1 MAKIVNNFI
10 KGRMNKDLDDRLI
23 PQGEY
28 RNSVNT
34 QISKSEGQNVG
45 ALENSI
51 GNKILKNADFRTLLG
66 VNTLVSIGVFADET
80 NNRVFI
86 FLTDKTGGSYDPTA
100 NHFLML
106 YDVESENY
114 NILIKGRW
122 LNFAISNPITGV
134 NLLENLLFWTDNR
147 NQPRVINV
155 DTALNDNGFYKNEDL
170 VSVSK
175 YYPYQP
181 IELYRHSA
189 NLASSIATPNYETT
203 MYDVTSLSYP
213 DGGSGKVLGAFGAAT
228 NLLDLDKGTIDG
240 TIKTGMNVAYV
251 DSITGRIINTS
262 TTVTNVDY
270 QFSATQA
277 RITTSANVSPA
288 GNNIVFAF
296 EFNPYYE
303 GDYAGDKDFLKKKF
317 ARFAYRFKYND
328 GEYSI
333 FSPFTQEC
341 FIPKQDGY
349 FMYDVE
355 NTDGTG
361 AQIPIELTDEEDT
374 FRSTTVE
381 FMENKVDKI
390 ILRIPLPSNA
400 DDLTSNF
407 NISELDI
414 LYKESDGIAVN
425 VIDTIPV
432 SRIVNQSGITGVV
445 NPGAGPATS
454 FTITNLTGTPR
465 IGSIVTDNLGQIT
478 DFPTLLSIDSAGTIT
493 LSSTQTLAINTVLT
507 FGEAN
512 IFEYEYESK
521 KPYKV
526 LPEADLLRTYDKVPV
541 KALSQEIISNRVVYG
556 NFQDKH
562 TPPASLNYNL
572 GVSAKENFSLGLGT
586 AQVDAAGYLAGVTT
600 IPYNPAT
607 LVGYLNNGAII
618 TGPGIPSGTTVVSF
632 NPLGTIVT
640 SQTTTGPG
648 VAGNVLNFADPGTVQ
663 DTTSIVEYPNHTL
676 KQNRNYQVG
685 VVLSDKYGRQSTVI
699 LSSEEGSTSFNNELF
714 KGSTIFSDYID
725 ESVDQRIWPGNSLKI
740 LFNEGISPSTANPST
755 LWPGIYNGD
764 VSSADYNP
772 LGWYSYKIVVK
783 QNEQEYYNVY
793 LPGVMAAYPDDPLK
807 ELNKTSHTVLINDN
821 INKVPRDLT
830 EVGPEQRQFR
840 SSVVLHGR
848 VQNLNSSVVTANNS
862 QFYPGSFDDVVS
874 AIATDNDLFDGANQP
889 GFEPATEFYNV
900 ASDPLIARINTPSK
914 RFGIQAVIVP
924 ATGTGVDGPGPN
936 FSFDINPA
944 TISPANGIVSGQ
956 TVTGPGIPD
965 NCTVVSNVAGT
976 ISINNPS
983 GQLTSTSPGDIITF
997 SPTPFRNGG
1006 STLPT
1011 VPRIVNMP
1019 QLAVMETDP
1028 VTSNLD
1034 IYWETSTAG
1043 LISELNDAIANDTAS
1058 AVDFSSFNTSAFT
1071 ESLAVGGNIL
1081 SANFTL
1087 VDQFNNPISYIATT
1101 PAQLQ
1106 LISVV
1111 DNAGNT
1117 ISIGAS
1123 NQFELIETP
1132 ASSGFYNIK
1141 FNGVPNP
1148 PSPPDALYYRYN
1160 TDLTTYTFEFLATIN
1175 GVGTTIVKSPVTL
1188 QNESPVIGGKPCPG
1202 NLTWNAGNATFPI
1215 SGAVVSFKNGSSGL
1229 TTQALDMTA
1238 DFTVVD
1244 ASGVDYKSSFAIS
1257 SALISQELDVSFGF
1271 NGSETVPDGVYTVVI
1286 TATDAGAATA
1296 QCSFNVTVDN
1306 NLCSR
1311 YTFNVPASGATI
1323 NYTGCNGGG
1332 PQTQEYLPSS
1342 AGPQFK
1348 CSETLPTS
1356 AQIAVFTDS
1365 GSC

>member
-51 GNKILKNADFRTLLG
+51 GNQLLKNADFRTLLG

-86 FLTDKTGGSYDPTA
+86 FLTDKAGGSYDPTA
-100 NHFLML
+100 SHFLIL

-114 NILIKGRW
+114 NILVKGRW

-155 DTALNDNGFYKNEDL
+155 DTAINDNGFYKNEDL

-189 NLASSIATPNYETT
+189 NLASSVATPNYETT

-213 DGGSGKVLGAFGAAT
+213 DGGSGKVLGAFAGPT
-228 NLLDLDKGTIDG
+228 SNLDLDKGTING
-240 TIKTGMNVAYV
+240 TIRNGMNVAYV
-251 DSITGRIINTS
+251 DSITGRIIDTG
-262 TTVTNVDY
+262 TTVNTVDY
-270 QFSATQA
+270 TFSATQA
-277 RITTSANVSPA
+277 RITTAVNVNPA
-288 GNNIVFAF
+288 GNDIVFAF

-400 DDLTSNF
+400 NDLISNF

-432 SRIVNQSGITGVV
+432 SRIINQSGVTGVV

-478 DFPTLLSIDSAGTIT
+478 NFPTLLSIDSAGTIT

-541 KALSQEIISNRVVYG
+541 KALSQEIISNRIVYG

-572 GVSAKENFSLGLGT
+572 GVSAKENFSLGLGI

-632 NPLGTIVT
+632 NPLGTIVI

-663 DTTSIVEYPNHTL
+663 DTTSVVEYPNHTL

-725 ESVDQRIWPGNSLKI
+725 ESIDQRTWPGNSLKI
-740 LFNEGISPSTANPST
+740 LFNEGISPSTANSST
-755 LWPGIYNGD
+755 LWPGIYNGNI
-764 VSSADYNP
+764 SSADYNP

-793 LPGVMAAYPDDPLK
+793 LPGIMAAYPDDPLK

-821 INKVPRDLT
+821 INKVPRDLV
-830 EVGPEQRQFR
+830 EVGPEQKQFR
-840 SSVVLHGR
+840 SSVILHGR
-848 VQNLNSSVVTANNS
+848 VENLADNDAFNNNQ
-862 QFYPGSFDDVVS
+862 QFYPGTFDDIAS
-874 AIATDNDLFDGANQP
+874 TIATNDDLFNGQNDLSYAPSPD
-889 GFEPATEFYNV
+889 FYNV
-900 ASDPLIARINTPSK
+900 NSNPLIARITTPSK
-914 RFGIQAVIVP
+914 KIGVQSIITTAEISALPANVNELTVDTIQPFFAAASNSILV
-924 ATGTGVDGPGPN
+924 GQ
-936 FSFDINPA
+936 
-944 TISPANGIVSGQ
+944 TISGNGIV
-956 TVTGPGIPD
+956 PG
-965 NCTVVSNVAGT
+965 TVVTSIISGGGATCTFVMSNDRLAG
-976 ISINNPS
+976 ISINNK
-983 GQLTSTSPGDIITF
+983 LTFT
-997 SPTPFRNGG
+997 PTNTAKQFDFVTIPN
-1006 STLPT
+1006 
-1011 VPRIVNMP
+1011 N
-1019 QLAVMETDP
+1019 LAIMETDP

-1058 AVDFSSFNTSAFT
+1058 AVDFSSFNTSTFT
-1071 ESLAVGGNIL
+1071 EGLAVGGNIL

-1087 VDQFNNPISYIATT
+1087 VDQFNNPISYVATT

-1132 ASSGFYNIK
+1132 ASSGFYNIR

-1148 PSPPDALYYRYN
+1148 PNPADALYYKYN

-1175 GVGTTIVKSPVTL
+1175 GVGTTIVQSPVTL
-1188 QNESPVIGGKPCPG
+1188 QNESPIVGTKACPG
-1202 NLTWNAGNATFPI
+1202 NLTWNAGDATFPI
-1215 SGAVVSFKNGSSGL
+1215 VGAVVSFKNGSSGL

-1244 ASGVDYKSSFAIS
+1244 ASGVDYKPSFAIS
-1257 SALISQELDVSFGF
+1257 SALVLQEFDVSFGF
-1271 NGSETVPDGVYTVVI
+1271 NGSATVPDGVYTVVI
-1286 TATDAGAATA
+1286 TATDAGAATV

-1306 NLCSR
+1306 NICR
-1311 YTFNVPASGATI
+1311 KYTFTVPGGGATV

-1332 PQTQEYLPSS
+1332 AQVNTYLPAD
-1342 AGPQFK
+1342 AGPQFL
-1348 CSETLPTS
+1348 CSETVPTS
-1356 AQIAVFTDS
+1356 TPVITFTDVS
-1365 GSC
+1365 SC